1 MRFPAL
7 ACATAAA
14 SIALAPAAAEEYGT
28 AREAE
33 SMVKAAVA
41 HLRKVGKEQAYFDF
55 TFRSAP
61 FMDRDLYVVVYGMD
75 GRVFAHGQN
84 ARMVGREVIEL
95 KDPDGRPFVKERVE
109 LARSKGSFWQDYKFS
124 DPISN
129 KVLPKAMYCERLDN
143 TIVCTSILKRT

>member
-1 MRFPAL
+1 MRYPGL
-7 ACATAAA
+7 ACAALAA
-14 SIALAPAAAEEYGT
+14 SIALTPAAAEEHGS
-28 AREAE
+28 AKEAE

-41 HLRKVGKEQAYFDF
+41 HVRKVGKEQAYFDF

-84 ARMVGREVIEL
+84 AGMVGREVIGL
-95 KDPDGRPFVKERVE
+95 KDPDGKPFVRERVE
-109 LARSKGSFWQDYKFS
+109 LAKSKGTFWQDYKFS
-124 DPISN
+124 DPIST

-143 TIVCTSILKRT
+143 TIVCTSILRRT

>member
-1 MRFPAL
+1 MRCPAL
-7 ACATAAA
+7 ACAAFAAA
-14 SIALAPAAAEEYGT
+14 IALTPAAAEEYGT
-28 AREAE
+28 AKDAEA
-33 SMVKAAVA
+33 MVKAAVA
-41 HLRKVGKEQAYFDF
+41 HMRKVGKEQAYFDF

-95 KDPDGRPFVKERVE
+95 KDPDGKPFVKERVE
-109 LARSKGSFWQDYKFS
+109 LARSKGSFWQDYKFG

-143 TIVCTSILKRT
+143 TIVCTSILKRI

>member
-1 MRFPAL
+1 MRCPAL
-7 ACATAAA
+7 SCVAVAAA
-14 SIALAPAAAEEYGT
+14 IALTPAAAEEYGT

-41 HLRKVGKEQAYFDF
+41 HLRKVGREQAYFDF

-75 GRVFAHGQN
+75 GKVFAHGQN

-95 KDPDGRPFVKERVE
+95 KDPDGKPFVKERVE

>member
-1 MRFPAL
+1 MRRSGVACAAL
-7 ACATAAA
+7 ATA
-14 SIALAPAAAEEYGT
+14 IALTPAAAEEYGT
-28 AREAE
+28 AKDAE

-41 HLRKVGKEQAYFDF
+41 HVRKVGRDQAYFDF

-95 KDPDGRPFVKERVE
+95 KDSDGKPFVRERVE
-109 LARSKGSFWQDYKFS
+109 LAKARGSFWHDYKFN

>member
-1 MRFPAL
+1 MRCPAL
-7 ACATAAA
+7 SCVAVAAA
-14 SIALAPAAAEEYGT
+14 IALTPAAAEEYGT

-143 TIVCTSILKRT
+143 TIVCTSILKRI